1 VAERL
6 SQPGF
11 KLKGEI
17 LKKVLI
23 TGPEATGKSKLAQQL
38 AQHFDSDWVE
48 EYARTYLNEN
58 GPDYSRSD
66 LDHILRGQ
74 LDWIQQAEKGQN
86 ECLFC
91 DTGPEVIYIWSKH
104 KYGVVSNEIER
115 AADGYRF
122 DKVLLMN
129 IDLPWE
135 DDPLREAPSLDERRI
150 IFNRYVSFFQ
160 ERNIDYTLISGSGLD
175 RFSSAL
181 NSLKC

>member
-1 VAERL
+1 M
-6 SQPGF
+6 
-11 KLKGEI
+11 
-17 LKKVLI
+17 KKVLI

-38 AQHFDSDWVE
+38 AQHFNSEWVE

-58 GPDYSRSD
+58 GPEYSRSD
-66 LDHILRGQ
+66 LDRILRGQ
-74 LDWIQQAEKGQN
+74 LDWIHQAERKQE

-104 KYGVVSNEIER
+104 KYGVVSDEIER
-115 AADGYRF
+115 ASNQNLF

-135 DDPLREAPSLDERRI
+135 GDPLREAPSFDERKI
-150 IFNRYVSFFQ
+150 IFNRYVSFLE
-160 ERNIDYTLISGSGLD
+160 ERGIDYTLISGSGLD

-181 NSLKC
+181 SVLRC

>member
-1 VAERL
+1 M
-6 SQPGF
+6 
-11 KLKGEI
+11 
-17 LKKVLI
+17 KKVLI

-38 AQHFDSDWVE
+38 AQHFNSEWVE

-58 GPDYSRSD
+58 GPEYSRSD
-66 LDHILRGQ
+66 LDRILHGQ
-74 LDWIQQAEKGQN
+74 LDLIQQAERRQE

-104 KYGVVSNEIER
+104 KYGVVSDEIER
-115 AADGYRF
+115 ASNQNLF

-135 DDPLREAPSLDERRI
+135 DDPLREAPSLDERKI
-150 IFNRYVSFFQ
+150 IFNRYVSFLE
-160 ERNIDYTLISGSGLD
+160 ERGIDYTLISGSGLD

-181 NSLKC
+181 SVLRC